1 MKKIKVLHII
11 TGLGLGGAEKIV
23 CDFSEILVNNN
34 HEVRLIYL
42 YGNIDLQIDSRITIT
57 KMNIKNPLLAIFN
70 TLKLIKYYQPDI
82 IHSHMYHANIFSRII
97 KLFVPR
103 IRLINT
109 AHSSNEG
116 GRFRMFLYRMTN
128 FLSDKFTNVSEGAT
142 VSFENKKAVPKGYML
157 SIPNGIDTNKFV
169 HNSVKRNLIR
179 KKEGICND
187 EYLILSVGSLREA
200 KDYYCAIN
208 VAKTLVNDFDL
219 KFKWLILGKG
229 PLEDKLKKKVIDEKL
244 QDVIIFIGVRSNT
257 SDYYSAADLFVSTSK
272 WEGFGLVIAEAM
284 SSELNVISTSTS
296 GVVDIIYNK
305 DWLSPI
311 NDHISLAKLIFKSS
325 KLKDK
330 SINSLNRNKII
341 NDYSIDAYYEK
352 WMDIYIGVIK
362 NGL

>member
-1 MKKIKVLHII
+1 MKKFKVLHII

-23 CDFSEILVNNN
+23 CDFSEKLIDNN
-34 HEVRLIYL
+34 HEVKLIYL
-42 YGNIDLQIDSRITIT
+42 YGNIDIQIDPRIAIT
-57 KMNIKNPLLAIFN
+57 KIDIKNPFLAVLR

-97 KLFVPR
+97 KLFKPN

-116 GRFRMFLYRMTN
+116 GKFRMFIYRMTN
-128 FLSDKFTNVSEGAT
+128 FLSDIFTNVSEGAIL
-142 VSFENKKAVPKGYML
+142 SFENKKAVPKGYML
-157 SIPNGIDTNKFV
+157 SVPNGINTSKFI
-169 HNSVKRNLIR
+169 HSSIKRNVIR
-179 KKEGICND
+179 KKEGVRED
-187 EYLILSVGSLREA
+187 EYLILSIGSLRDV

-229 PLEDKLKKKVIDEKL
+229 PLEEQLKTKVVEAKL
-244 QDVIIFIGVRSNT
+244 QDVIRFIGVRENT
-257 SDYYSAADLFVSTSK
+257 SDYYSAADVFVSTSK

-296 GVVDIIYNK
+296 GAIELLYDKN
-305 DWLSPI
+305 WLSPV
-311 NDHISLAKLIFKSS
+311 NDYTSLAKLIYKSS

-330 SINSLNRNKII
+330 SINILNRNKIVK
-341 NDYSIDAYYEK
+341 DYSIDAYYNK
-352 WMDIYIGVIK
+352 WIDIYINLVDK
-362 NGL
+362 